1 MIKVLYRLL
10 RKFFI
15 LHKKFFKTCFTV
27 NYVIG
32 QSTSENYVIR
42 QSTQGIY
49 HINYNHSFMSQKFFS
64 CIEQFFKTCF
74 TVNYVIKT
82 KHSAYV

>member
-15 LHKKFFKTCFTV
+15 LHKNFFKTRFTV

-49 HINYNHSFMSQKFFS
+49 HINYNHSFMSLVTKVFFLHRTIFQNLFY
-64 CIEQFFKTCF
+64 C
-74 TVNYVIKT
+74 
-82 KHSAYV
+82 